1 MRQPSTV
8 SSARVHDSHPASA
21 VTPTSNRNIGLGRK
35 SSQPGEADSVL
46 AVVDGPVGGSSAADR
61 GAGSDV
67 DMLLLLVTRVKHGV
81 EELPTG

>member
-1 MRQPSTV
+1 M
-8 SSARVHDSHPASA
+8 
-21 VTPTSNRNIGLGRK
+21 
-35 SSQPGEADSVL
+35 
-46 AVVDGPVGGSSAADR
+46 VDGPVGGSSAADR